1 MTGLRKKY
9 RKRSR
14 DFCGPGKLISAS
26 KKLGLVTLKVLEIL
40 FCSTKVMGVSR
51 HAPLRLY

>member
-9 RKRSR
+9 RKRNR

-51 HAPLRLY
+51 HAPSRLY